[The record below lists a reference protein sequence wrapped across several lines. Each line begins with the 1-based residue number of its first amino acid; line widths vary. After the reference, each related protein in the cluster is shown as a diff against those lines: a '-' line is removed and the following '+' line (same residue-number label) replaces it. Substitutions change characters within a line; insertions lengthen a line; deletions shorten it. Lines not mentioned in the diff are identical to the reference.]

1 MNISTISELEI
12 WMNDNGI
19 KNTFTPNH
27 RFVTDEGLGLE
38 EIVGVFIWYYFERG
52 EKTIVE
58 FFKSESDAVN
68 YIYKFLI
75 YTNDN

>member
-19 KNTFTPNH
+19 KNTFTPNK

-38 EIVGVFIWYYFERG
+38 EIDGVFIWYYFEKG

>member
-1 MNISTISELEI
+1 
-12 WMNDNGI
+12 
-19 KNTFTPNH
+19 
-27 RFVTDEGLGLE
+27 LGLE
-38 EIVGVFIWYYFERG
+38 EIDGVFIWYYFERG

-58 FFKSESDAVN
+58 FFMSETDAVN